1 MPNETTTKE
10 YSLEAQEAILEIAG
24 LSASDLEVVSSWVAE
39 RILEDKQSL
48 SIFHK
53 QVMKRLFQS
62 PEARKWLVDALT
74 EEPGFVKTT
83 KRLSNYILR
92 GEATFYE
99 DVFDFLFGAKAILFS
114 LAAFVGVLLMAR
126 PEGLSVEGH
135 RALAIF
141 ALTAILWVTEGLPLP
156 VTSLLACVLFA
167 LLNVVPTK
175 DAFIGFGNPTIF
187 FLIGA
192 LLLGLAVVRVNLHKR
207 IALLILTRFGK
218 TPQMMVMGTLLLAV
232 GLTIMMPE
240 HVVGAMLFPVILTI
254 ISVAVSNPAESNFA
268 KVLLMALAYGAS
280 VGSIGSLLGGGRNP
294 LAIGLYQEI
303 TGETVTFLGWMVAA
317 FPVVLVMTLSALM
330 VLKWMFPLEE
340 LDLEPVEQHM
350 RFEVKKLG
358 VLGAHE
364 KRVLGIFLTAFLL
377 WASVGTTLGLAVIA
391 IGVAVVLFATGDITW
406 EDAEKGLPWS
416 IIFLYGGA
424 ISMGLVLS
432 KTGAARFLAQHS
444 FSWIEDNPYLIVGV
458 LVVIV
463 MYLSQVMSNAGA
475 VGVVLP
481 IGLTVMTA
489 VDFQPIVAMYVV
501 AMASGMAFMLPTAT
515 PNVALIYTSGYIS
528 IGDLL
533 KAGLCLTLIAVVVF
547 MTVGWGYWR
556 LIGLF

>member
-1 MPNETTTKE
+1 MPNRTTGH
-10 YSLEAQEAILEIAG
+10 SQAAQEVILGSAGIA
-24 LSASDLEVVSSWVAE
+24 ASDLETVSGWVAE
-39 RILEDKQSL
+39 RMLEDKQSL

-53 QVMKRLFQS
+53 QVIKRLFQS
-62 PEARKWLVDALT
+62 PEARKWLVDALI
-74 EEPGFVKTT
+74 EEPRFVKIT

-92 GEATFYE
+92 VEPTFFEKAFDLLFEA
-99 DVFDFLFGAKAILFS
+99 KSILVAS
-114 LAAFVGVLLMAR
+114 AALVGVLLMGR

-141 ALTAILWVTEGLPLP
+141 ALTVILWITEGLPLP
-156 VTSLLACVLFA
+156 VTSLLACVLFS
-167 LLNVVPTK
+167 LLNVVPPK
-175 DAFIGFGNPTIF
+175 DAFVGFGNPTIF

-192 LLLGLAVVRVNLHKR
+192 LLLGVAIVRANLHKR

-232 GLTIMMPE
+232 GLTMMMPE
-240 HVVGAMLFPVILTI
+240 HAVGAMLFPVILAIT
-254 ISVAVSNPAESNFA
+254 SVAVPNPSRSNFA

-280 VGSIGSLLGGGRNP
+280 VGSIGSLLGGARNP

-303 TGETVTFLGWMVAA
+303 TGETITFLGWIVAA
-317 FPVVLVMTLSALM
+317 FPLVLVMALSALM

-340 LDLEPVEQHM
+340 LDLEPVERHM

-358 VLGAHE
+358 KLGALE
-364 KRVLGIFLTAFLL
+364 KRVLVIFLMAFLL
-377 WASVGTTLGLAVIA
+377 WASVGTTVGLAVIA
-391 IGVAVVLFATGDITW
+391 IGVAVVLFATRAITW

-424 ISMGLVLS
+424 ISVGLVLTE
-432 KTGAARFLAQHS
+432 TGAARFLAQHS
-444 FSWIEDNPYLIVGV
+444 FIWIKDNPYLIV
-458 LVVIV
+458 LLLIAIA

-481 IGLTVMTA
+481 IALVVMTA
-489 VDFQPIVAMYVV
+489 VDFPPIVAMYVV
-501 AMASGMAFMLPTAT
+501 AMSSGMAFMLPTAT
-515 PNVALIYTSGYIS
+515 PNIALIYSSGHIP
-528 IGDLL
+528 IGDLI
-533 KAGLCLTLIAVVVF
+533 KAGLLLTLIAAVVF

>member
-1 MPNETTTKE
+1 MPNRTTGH
-10 YSLEAQEAILEIAG
+10 SQAAQEAMLDPVG
-24 LSASDLEVVSSWVAE
+24 LSASELETVSSWVAE

-53 QVMKRLFQS
+53 QVMKRLFQN
-62 PEARKWLVDALT
+62 PEARKWLVDALV
-74 EEPGFVKTT
+74 EEPSFVQTT
-83 KRLSNYILR
+83 MRVRNYILR
-92 GEATFYE
+92 GKLTFSE
-99 DVFDFLFGAKAILFS
+99 KVFDLLFEAKSILVAS
-114 LAAFVGVLLMAR
+114 AAFVGILLMGR

-156 VTSLLACVLFA
+156 VTSLLACVMFS

-175 DAFIGFGNPTIF
+175 DAFLGFGNSTMF

-192 LLLGLAVVRVNLHKR
+192 LLLGVAIVKANLHKR
-207 IALLILTRFGK
+207 IALLILTRLGK
-218 TPQMMVMGTLLLAV
+218 TPQMMVMGTLLMAV
-232 GLTIMMPE
+232 GLAMMMPE
-240 HVVGAMLFPVILTI
+240 HAVGAMLFPVILAI
-254 ISVAVSNPAESNFA
+254 ISVAVPDPKRSNFA

-317 FPVVLVMTLSALM
+317 FPVVLAMTLSALM

-340 LDLEPVEQHM
+340 LDLDPVERHM
-350 RFEVKKLG
+350 RLEVKKLG
-358 VLGAHE
+358 RLRALD

-377 WASVGTTLGLAVIA
+377 WVSVGTTVGLAVIA
-391 IGVAVVLFATGDITW
+391 IGVAVVLFAARAITW

-424 ISMGLVLS
+424 ISVGLVLTE
-432 KTGAARFLAQHS
+432 TGAARFLADHFFKS
-444 FSWIEDNPYLIVGV
+444 IENNPYLIVLV
-458 LVVIV
+458 LIAIS
-463 MYLSQVMSNAGA
+463 MYLSQVMSDAGA
-475 VGVVLP
+475 LGVVLP
-481 IGLTVMTA
+481 IALTVMVA
-489 VDFQPIVAMYVV
+489 VDFPPIVAMYVV
-501 AMASGMAFMLPTAT
+501 AMGSGMAFMLPTAT
-515 PNVALIYTSGYIS
+515 PNVALIYSSGYIS

-533 KAGLCLTLIAVVVF
+533 KAGLCLTLIAAVVF
-547 MTVGWGYWR
+547 MTVGWGYWS